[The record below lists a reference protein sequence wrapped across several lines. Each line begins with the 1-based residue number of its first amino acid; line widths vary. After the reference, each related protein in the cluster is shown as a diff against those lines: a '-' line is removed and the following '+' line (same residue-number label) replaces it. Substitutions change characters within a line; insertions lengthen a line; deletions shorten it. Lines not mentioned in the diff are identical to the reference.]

1 LVSNLLVM
9 PPRST
14 PPSAAPF
21 AAASPAGTAFWLV
34 RHGESTWNTA
44 GLAQGHNDQAELTS
58 RGQRQAAEA
67 AERFRDRPVRAI
79 YASDLRRALQTATAF
94 GRVVGLPVITDTRL
108 RERSLG
114 VLEGSPATAIGPGM
128 TGLGDG
134 RVLDADARPAGGES
148 VRDLYRRA
156 AEFCDDLRAGD
167 LAAGDLAAGDLTSDE
182 GDVLIV
188 AHGGTVRVLE
198 AYLSGT
204 DVEQMRWEPVGN
216 ATVVRIPH
224 DPRPAGK
231 SPGTEPV
238 GSQPRGG
245 N

>member
-9 PPRST
+9 PPCST

-21 AAASPAGTAFWLV
+21 APGSSEGTAFWLV

-58 RGQRQAAEA
+58 RGQRQAAAA
-67 AERFRDRPVRAI
+67 AERFRGRPVRAI

-94 GRVVGLPVITDTRL
+94 GRVVGLPVITDIRL

-114 VLEGSPATAIGPGM
+114 VLEGSPATAIGPEV

-134 RVLDADARPAGGES
+134 RVLDPDARPAGGES
-148 VRDLYRRA
+148 VRDLYWRA
-156 AEFCDDLRAGD
+156 AEFCDDLTAGD
-167 LAAGDLAAGDLTSDE
+167 LVAGDLTSGE

-198 AYLSGT
+198 AYLHGT
-204 DVEQMRWEPVGN
+204 DVAQMRWEPVGN

-224 DPRPAGK
+224 DPQPAGR

-238 GSQPRGG
+238 GPRPRGG

>member
-1 LVSNLLVM
+1 MSNLLIM
-9 PPRST
+9 PPSTT
-14 PPSAAPF
+14 PPSAAPP
-21 AAASPAGTAFWLV
+21 APGSPQGTAFWLV

-67 AERFRDRPVRAI
+67 AERFRGHPVRAI

-94 GRVVGLPVITDTRL
+94 SRVLGLPVSTDTRL

-114 VLEGSPATAIGPGM
+114 VLEGTPAAANGPEI

-134 RVLDADARPAGGES
+134 RVLDPDARPYGGES
-148 VRDLYRRA
+148 VRDLYARA
-156 AEFCDDLRAGD
+156 AGFCDDLPAPGRP
-167 LAAGDLAAGDLTSDE
+167 AAD

-198 AYLSGT
+198 AYLHGIG
-204 DVEQMRWEPVGN
+204 VEQMRWEPVGN
-216 ATVVRIPH
+216 ATVVRIPQA
-224 DPRPAGK
+224 PSSGAE
-231 SPGTEPV
+231 SPLT
-238 GSQPRGG
+238 QPSD

>member
-1 LVSNLLVM
+1 LVSNLLIM

-21 AAASPAGTAFWLV
+21 AATPAFWLV

-114 VLEGSPATAIGPGM
+114 VLEGSAAAAIGPEV

-134 RVLDADARPAGGES
+134 RVLDPDARPAGGES

-156 AEFCDDLRAGD
+156 AEFCDDLTAGD
-167 LAAGDLAAGDLTSDE
+167 LAAGDLAPGDLASDE

-198 AYLSGT
+198 AYLHGT

-216 ATVVRIPH
+216 ATVVHIPL
-224 DPRPAGK
+224 
-231 SPGTEPV
+231 
-238 GSQPRGG
+238 GG

>member
-1 LVSNLLVM
+1 M
-9 PPRST
+9 PPSTT
-14 PPSAAPF
+14 PPSAAPP
-21 AAASPAGTAFWLV
+21 APGSPQGTAFWLV

-94 GRVVGLPVITDTRL
+94 GRVVGLPVVTDTRL

-114 VLEGSPATAIGPGM
+114 VLEGSPAAAIGPEV

-134 RVLDADARPAGGES
+134 RVLDPDARPAGGES

-167 LAAGDLAAGDLTSDE
+167 LAAGDLAAGDLTAGDRASDE

-198 AYLSGT
+198 AYLHGT
-204 DVEQMRWEPVGN
+204 DVERMRWEPVGN

-224 DPRPAGK
+224 NPMPAAQ